1 MELRVLRYFLTVAR
15 EQNIT
20 AAANS
25 LHVSQPTLS
34 RQLMDLEAEFG
45 KTLMIRGKRKVTLT
59 SEGQLLRKRAEEII
73 ALADKTEA
81 EMSFSDTEIGG
92 DIYIGGGE
100 GEAFRSVAKLARSI
114 QEEYPDISY
123 HIVSGDADD
132 LRERLDKGL
141 LDFGVFVEP
150 ADIAKY
156 EFIRLPAAER
166 WGLVMRKDSPLAG
179 RAVIY
184 PEDLWDLPLI
194 ISRQTAFDKTIQKWI
209 RRDMSLLNITATYN
223 LFYNAALMVEEGI
236 GYMIGIDRLANTSES
251 SDLCFVP
258 LCTDYK
264 IHFDLVW
271 KKYQTFSKAAE
282 LFLSK
287 ARDHLEDRSLYAIR

>member
-1 MELRVLRYFLTVAR
+1 MELRVLRYFLAVAR

-25 LHVSQPTLS
+25 LHISQPTLS

-45 KTLMIRGKRKVTLT
+45 KALMIRGNRKITLT
-59 SEGQLLRKRAEEII
+59 SDGQLLRKRAKELI

-81 EMSFSDTEIGG
+81 EMTYSDTEIGG

-100 GEAFRSVAKLARSI
+100 GEAFRAVARLARRI
-114 QEEYPDISY
+114 RADYPNIGY
-123 HIVSGDADD
+123 HLVSGDADD

-150 ADIAKY
+150 ADITKY

-179 RAVIY
+179 KKLIR
-184 PEDLWDLPLI
+184 PEELWELPLI
-194 ISRQTAFDKTIQKWI
+194 ISRQTTYDKTIQKWLK
-209 RRDMSLLNITATYN
+209 RDLQQLNIAATYN
-223 LFYNAALMVEEGI
+223 LYYNAGLMAEEGL
-236 GYMIGIDRLANTSES
+236 GYVIGINSLANTSES
-251 SDLCFVP
+251 SKLCFVP
-258 LCTDYK
+258 LDMDYE

-271 KKYQTFSKAAE
+271 KKYQSFSRAAE
-282 LFLSK
+282 LFLSR
-287 ARDHLEDRSLYAIR
+287 AQESFEL